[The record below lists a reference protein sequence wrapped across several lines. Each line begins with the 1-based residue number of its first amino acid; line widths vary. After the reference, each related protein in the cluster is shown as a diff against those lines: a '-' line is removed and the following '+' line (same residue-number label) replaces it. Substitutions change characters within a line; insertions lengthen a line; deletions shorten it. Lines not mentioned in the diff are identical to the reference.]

1 VGLPASSSSSAAGNF
16 RSSSKIA
23 SRVNIH
29 RGPGG
34 RLTCDLRQGL
44 GVHAMPEPRQFAV
57 CLLCGVPPRGSG
69 RGRGERCGRTSRN
82 LGKVAGREP
91 RPAGRRTQG
100 RGANLCTKLC
110 TRPRSILAD
119 ARSRCERRRSVVG
132 VAGFEPATPSS
143 RTRSEAGR
151 SLKIQRF
158 SSRSRTFVRIRFARS
173 CGRTCGRRTI
183 GVGAAG
189 APSPRRPPPRAPSI
203 DPE

>member
-1 VGLPASSSSSAAGNF
+1 MRCQSPANSPSASFAASRLAAAGVGEVSAAGGPPGTWG
-16 RSSSKIA
+16 RWRDA
-23 SRVNIH
+23 SL
-29 RGPGG
+29 GQPG
-34 RLTCDLRQGL
+34 
-44 GVHAMPEPRQFAV
+44 
-57 CLLCGVPPRGSG
+57 
-69 RGRGERCGRTSRN
+69 
-82 LGKVAGREP
+82 AG
-91 RPAGRRTQG
+91 TQG
-100 RGANLCTKLC
+100 RVANLCTKLC

-183 GVGAAG
+183 RGSNRRSATSRNPLLMMRYFTTGDMLCKRSAWLGPRRRHAPERHGGAPLPLRLVISPSSPAG
-189 APSPRRPPPRAPSI
+189 AGETA
-203 DPE
+203 